1 MTKTTKWILIGVAA
15 AVALIVAFNLL
26 PDGIRIASTISAG
39 VGFVAGI
46 VAGIVAKVWYDRETQ
61 KKEDEV

>member
-46 VAGIVAKVWYDRETQ
+46 AAKVWYDHET
-61 KKEDEV
+61 KEEEPSC

>member
-1 MTKTTKWILIGVAA
+1 MILIGIAAA
-15 AVALIVAFNLL
+15 AVLVVVFNLL
-26 PDGIRIASTISAG
+26 PGGVRIASTVSTAAG
-39 VGFVAGI
+39 F

>member
-1 MTKTTKWILIGVAA
+1 MTKTTKKIMIIAGA
-15 AVALIVAFNLL
+15 AVALVVVFNLL

-46 VAGIVAKVWYDRETQ
+46 AAKAWHDRKSQ
-61 KKEDEV
+61 KKEAKV

>member
-1 MTKTTKWILIGVAA
+1 MTKTVKWILIGVAV

-46 VAGIVAKVWYDRETQ
+46 VAKTWYDRETK
-61 KKEDEV
+61 KKE

>member
-1 MTKTTKWILIGVAA
+1 MTKTVKWILIGVAV

-39 VGFVAGI
+39 VGFVAS
-46 VAGIVAKVWYDRETQ
+46 IVAKVWYDRETQ

>member
-1 MTKTTKWILIGVAA
+1 MKKTTKWILIGVAV

-39 VGFVAGI
+39 VGFVVGI
-46 VAGIVAKVWYDRETQ
+46 AAKVWYDHET
-61 KKEDEV
+61 KKEEAKV

>member
-1 MTKTTKWILIGVAA
+1 MTQKAKMILIGIA
-15 AVALIVAFNLL
+15 AVAVLVVVFNLL

-46 VAGIVAKVWYDRETQ
+46 VAKVWYDHETQ
-61 KKEDEV
+61 KKEIEV

>member
-1 MTKTTKWILIGVAA
+1 MKKTTKWILIGVAA

-39 VGFVAGI
+39 VGFVVGI
-46 VAGIVAKVWYDRETQ
+46 VARAWYDHET
-61 KKEDEV
+61 KKEEVKV

>member
-1 MTKTTKWILIGVAA
+1 MKKTTKWILIGVAA

-46 VAGIVAKVWYDRETQ
+46 VAKVWYDRET
-61 KKEDEV
+61 KEEEAKV

>member
-1 MTKTTKWILIGVAA
+1 MTKTTKKIMIIAAA
-15 AVALIVAFNLL
+15 AVALVIVFNLL

-46 VAGIVAKVWYDRETQ
+46 AAKAWYDHETQ
-61 KKEDEV
+61 KKEVKV

>member
-1 MTKTTKWILIGVAA
+1 MKKTTKWILIGVAA

-46 VAGIVAKVWYDRETQ
+46 VAKVLYDHET
-61 KKEDEV
+61 KKEEPSC

>member
-1 MTKTTKWILIGVAA
+1 MKKTTKWILIGVAA

-46 VAGIVAKVWYDRETQ
+46 VARAWYDRET
-61 KKEDEV
+61 EEEEPLC

>member
-1 MTKTTKWILIGVAA
+1 MKKTTKWILIGVAV

-26 PDGIRIASTISAG
+26 PDGIRIALTISAG

-46 VAGIVAKVWYDRETQ
+46 IAKTWYDRETK
-61 KKEDEV
+61 KKEAEV

>member
-1 MTKTTKWILIGVAA
+1 MKKTTKWILIGVAV

-26 PDGIRIASTISAG
+26 PDGIRIASKISAG

-46 VAGIVAKVWYDRETQ
+46 IAKTWYDRETK
-61 KKEDEV
+61 KKE

>member
-1 MTKTTKWILIGVAA
+1 MKKTTKWILIGVAV

-46 VAGIVAKVWYDRETQ
+46 IAKTWYDRETK
-61 KKEDEV
+61 KKEAEV

>member
-1 MTKTTKWILIGVAA
+1 MTKTTKKIMIIAAA

-46 VAGIVAKVWYDRETQ
+46 AAKVLYDHET
-61 KKEDEV
+61 KKEEPSC

>member
-1 MTKTTKWILIGVAA
+1 MAV
-15 AVALIVAFNLL
+15 AVALVVAFNML

-46 VAGIVAKVWYDRETQ
+46 VAKVWYDRETQ

>member
-1 MTKTTKWILIGVAA
+1 MKKTTKWILIGVAV

-46 VAGIVAKVWYDRETQ
+46 IAKTWYDRETK
-61 KKEDEV
+61 KKE

>member
-1 MTKTTKWILIGVAA
+1 MKKTTKWILIGVAV

-46 VAGIVAKVWYDRETQ
+46 IAKTWYDRET
-61 KKEDEV
+61 KKEE

>member
-1 MTKTTKWILIGVAA
+1 MKKTTKWILIGVAA
-15 AVALIVAFNLL
+15 AVALVVAFNLL

-46 VAGIVAKVWYDRETQ
+46 VARAWYDRET
-61 KKEDEV
+61 KKEEAKV

>member
-1 MTKTTKWILIGVAA
+1 MTKTVKWILIGVAV
-15 AVALIVAFNLL
+15 AVALVVAFNLL

-46 VAGIVAKVWYDRETQ
+46 AAKVWYDRETEE
-61 KKEDEV
+61 EDPSC

>member
-1 MTKTTKWILIGVAA
+1 MTKTVKWILIGVAA

-46 VAGIVAKVWYDRETQ
+46 AAKAWHDHETQ
-61 KKEDEV
+61 KKEVKV

>member
-1 MTKTTKWILIGVAA
+1 MKKTTKWILIGVAV

-39 VGFVAGI
+39 IGFVAGI
-46 VAGIVAKVWYDRETQ
+46 AARAWYDRKT
-61 KKEDEV
+61 KKEEPSC